1 MESQFVDSL
10 WRESTERLGKVR
22 QSLSA
27 DLQCDVVI
35 IGGGYSGLW
44 TAYYLKRLVPDCRIV
59 ILESNQIGFGASGR
73 NGGWC
78 SGFLPVTLGELEKTH
93 GRRAAIEM
101 YRESFRTLDEIE
113 MVITELRIDC
123 DFYRGGT
130 INGATNLVQ
139 KSRVETEVSEMRR
152 FGFGEDHYKILTS
165 DELASRLNINRA
177 IAASYTPHCAV
188 VHPAKLIHGLAI
200 AVESLGVKIYENTN
214 VIEYSERCVKTKDQ
228 ICSANIVIRA
238 TEGFT
243 SRLKNQRRT
252 LAPLY
257 SYMVAT
263 EPLNP
268 QQLSSL
274 GWQNRETYH
283 DARNMI
289 IYAQLTKDNR
299 IAFGGRGAP
308 YHFASRVKPQYD
320 THDEIHEKIIRS
332 MHDVFPISRELD
344 VTHRWGGPLGVPRNW
359 KPTVNFDPK
368 TGLGSLGGYVG
379 DGVAASNLAAR
390 TLAHLIV
397 KDKHPLTAL
406 PWVNQPSR
414 KWEIEPL
421 RYIGINGLLKISE
434 SMDNYEAKNDK
445 PDKIRS
451 FILEKFLGD

>member
-1 MESQFVDSL
+1 MESQFVNSL
-10 WRESTERLGKVR
+10 WRESTGRLSKDR
-22 QSLSA
+22 QSLNT
-27 DLQCDVVI
+27 DLQCDVAI

-59 ILESNQIGFGASGR
+59 IFESNQIGFGASGR

-93 GRRAAIEM
+93 GRSAAIEM
-101 YRESFRTLDEIE
+101 YTESFRTLDEIE
-113 MVITELRIDC
+113 SVITDLRIDC
-123 DFYRGGT
+123 DYHRGGT

-139 KSRVETEVSEMRR
+139 KSRVDAEVSEMRR
-152 FGFGEDHYKILTS
+152 FGFGEDHYRTLTAE
-165 DELASRLNINRA
+165 ELASRLNVSRI
-177 IAASYTPHCAV
+177 ITASYTPHCAV
-188 VHPAKLIHGLAI
+188 VHPAKLIHGLAS
-200 AVESLGVKIYENTN
+200 AVESLGVEIYENTN
-214 VIEYSERCVKTKDQ
+214 IAEYSERLVKTKDQ
-228 ICSANIVIRA
+228 KCSANIVIRA

-243 SRLKNQRRT
+243 SRLKNHRRT

-263 EPLNP
+263 EPLNSR
-268 QQLSSL
+268 QLSSL

-320 THDEIHEKIIRS
+320 THTEIHDKIIRS
-332 MHDVFPISRELD
+332 MRDVFTVSQELKI
-344 VTHRWGGPLGVPRNW
+344 THRWGGPLGVPRNW
-359 KPTVNFDPK
+359 RPTVNFDPK

-397 KDKHPLTAL
+397 NDKHPLTAL

-421 RYIGINGLLKISE
+421 RFIGINGLLRISE
-434 SMDNYEAKNDK
+434 SMDRYETKNDK
-445 PDKIRS
+445 PDKLRS

>member
-1 MESQFVDSL
+1 
-10 WRESTERLGKVR
+10 
-22 QSLSA
+22 
-27 DLQCDVVI
+27 VI
-35 IGGGYSGLW
+35 F
-44 TAYYLKRLVPDCRIV
+44 
-59 ILESNQIGFGASGR
+59 ESNQIGFGASGR

-93 GRRAAIEM
+93 GRSAAIEM
-101 YRESFRTLDEIE
+101 YTESFRTLDEIE
-113 MVITELRIDC
+113 SVITDLRIDC
-123 DFYRGGT
+123 DYHRGGT

-139 KSRVETEVSEMRR
+139 KSRVDAEVSEMRR
-152 FGFGEDHYKILTS
+152 FGFGEDHYRTLTAE
-165 DELASRLNINRA
+165 ELASRLNVSRI
-177 IAASYTPHCAV
+177 ITASYTPHCAV
-188 VHPAKLIHGLAI
+188 VHPAKLIHGLAS
-200 AVESLGVKIYENTN
+200 AVESLGVEIYENTN
-214 VIEYSERCVKTKDQ
+214 IAEYSERLVKTKDQ
-228 ICSANIVIRA
+228 KCSANIVIRA

-243 SRLKNQRRT
+243 SRLKNHRRT

-263 EPLNP
+263 EPLNS

-320 THDEIHEKIIRS
+320 THTEIHDKIIRS
-332 MHDVFPISRELD
+332 MRDVFTVSQELKI
-344 VTHRWGGPLGVPRNW
+344 THRWGGPLGVPRNW
-359 KPTVNFDPK
+359 KPSVNFDPK

-397 KDKHPLTAL
+397 NDKHPLTAL

-421 RYIGINGLLKISE
+421 RFIGINGLLKISE

>member
-1 MESQFVDSL
+1 MEPQLINSL
-10 WRESTERLGKVR
+10 WRESSEGLVKNR
-22 QSLSA
+22 QGLHK
-27 DLQCDVVI
+27 DLQCDVAI

-44 TAYYLKRLVPDCRIV
+44 TAYYLKRLAPDCRIA
-59 ILESNQIGFGASGR
+59 IFESNQIGFGASGR

-78 SGFLPVTLGELEKTH
+78 SGFLPVTIGELDKTH
-93 GRRAAIEM
+93 GRSAAVEM
-101 YRESFRTLDEIE
+101 YKESFRTIDEIE
-113 MVITELRIDC
+113 NVITELQIDC
-123 DFYRGGT
+123 DFHRGGT

-139 KSRVETEVSEMRR
+139 KSRIEKEISEMQR
-152 FGFGEDHYKILTS
+152 FGFGEDHYRILTA
-165 DELASRLNINRA
+165 DELASRLNISRVTT
-177 IAASYTPHCAV
+177 ASYTPHCAV
-188 VHPAKLIHGLAI
+188 VHPAKLIHGLAR
-200 AVESLGVKIYENTN
+200 AVESLGVEIYENTS
-214 VIEYSERCVKTKDQ
+214 VVEYSERKVKTKNQ
-228 ICSANIVIRA
+228 KCSANIVIRA

-243 SRLKNQRRT
+243 SRLKSHRRT

-263 EPLNP
+263 EPLTSR
-268 QQLSSL
+268 QLSNL

-289 IYAQLTKDNR
+289 IYAQLTKDKR

-320 THDEIHEKIIRS
+320 MHTDIHEKIIRS
-332 MHDVFPISRELD
+332 MRDVFNVSRELK

-359 KPTVNFDPK
+359 KPSVNFEPK
-368 TGLGSLGGYVG
+368 TGLASLGGYVG

-397 KDKHPLTAL
+397 NDKHPLTVL

-421 RYIGINGLLKISE
+421 RFIGINGLLKISE
-434 SMDNYEAKNDK
+434 SMDSYETKNDK
-445 PDKIRS
+445 PDKLRT
-451 FILEKFLGD
+451 FILEK

>member
-1 MESQFVDSL
+1 MIF
-10 WRESTERLGKVR
+10 
-22 QSLSA
+22 
-27 DLQCDVVI
+27 
-35 IGGGYSGLW
+35 
-44 TAYYLKRLVPDCRIV
+44 
-59 ILESNQIGFGASGR
+59 ESNQIGFGASGR

-93 GRRAAIEM
+93 GRSAAIEM

-113 MVITELRIDC
+113 SVITDLRIDC
-123 DFYRGGT
+123 DYHRGGT

-139 KSRVETEVSEMRR
+139 KSRVDDEVSEMRR
-152 FGFGEDHYKILTS
+152 FGFGEDHYRTLTA
-165 DELASRLNINRA
+165 DELASRLNVSRI
-177 IAASYTPHCAV
+177 ITASYTPHCAV
-188 VHPAKLIHGLAI
+188 VHPAKLIHGLAN
-200 AVESLGVKIYENTN
+200 AVESLGVEIYENTN
-214 VIEYSERCVKTKDQ
+214 IAEYSERLVKTKDQ
-228 ICSANIVIRA
+228 QCSANIVIRA

-243 SRLKNQRRT
+243 SRLKKHRRT

-263 EPLNP
+263 EPLNSR
-268 QQLSSL
+268 QLSSL
-274 GWQNRETYH
+274 GWHNRETYH

-308 YHFASRVKPQYD
+308 YHFASRVKPEYD
-320 THDEIHEKIIRS
+320 THTEIHDKIIRS
-332 MHDVFPISRELD
+332 MRDVFPVSQELEI
-344 VTHRWGGPLGVPRNW
+344 THRWGGPLGVPRNW
-359 KPTVNFDPK
+359 KPSVNFDPI

-397 KDKHPLTAL
+397 NDKHPLTAL

-421 RYIGINGLLKISE
+421 RFIGINGLLKISE
-434 SMDNYEAKNDK
+434 SMDNYETKNDK